1 MAATRTVSPP
11 LLIRLGWH
19 SPFVRLCRAS
29 FLRPFPPSSLLPS
42 SAFNFSRSMHPTGLA
57 RSPSALLSRL
67 CYGGNPDSVP
77 APTYTTGVAQPAV
90 RLRRASL
97 LRPFP
102 HSSLHPSSA
111 FNFRNSCTLPGSR
124 RACQHRFPGSA
135 KAATWTVSPPLLIR
149 LGWHSPSVR
158 LCRASLLRPF
168 TPPRSFPPPHLISG
182 MHAPYRAR
190 EEPVSTAFPALPR
203 RQPGQCPRP
212 LLIRLGWSWFPLV
225 SFSPP
230 PRLLRNDNSSG
241 SRASIL
247 VPLRGGGVDPSPLP
261 SFHPSLPSLGGAPA
275 SLPPVLPLSPA

>member
-135 KAATWTVSPPLLIR
+135 KAATWTVSPP
-149 LGWHSPSVR
+149 P
-158 LCRASLLRPF
+158 
-168 TPPRSFPPPHLISG
+168 T
-182 MHAPYRAR
+182 Y
-190 EEPVSTAFPALPR
+190 
-203 RQPGQCPRP
+203 
-212 LLIRLGWSWFPLV
+212 
-225 SFSPP
+225 
-230 PRLLRNDNSSG
+230 
-241 SRASIL
+241 
-247 VPLRGGGVDPSPLP
+247 GVVVV
-261 SFHPSLPSLGGAPA
+261 SLGVIFATSSSSA
-275 SLPPVLPLSPA
+275 KR